1 MLDQQIYGA
10 SLTAPADAVAMR
22 RGFFRTRRRS
32 MSNDPVVIVA
42 ARRSPIGSFQGSL
55 SALAAPDI
63 AATVNRAVLADS
75 GVAAT
80 DIDEVIYGCVLPA
93 GLGQAPARQAA
104 RGAGIPDHVGATTI
118 NKMCG
123 SGMKSVMLGH
133 DMLLAGSA
141 GIILAGGMESMSNA
155 PYILPKARSGYRMGH
170 GKVMDHM
177 FLDGLE
183 NKDDGRLMGEF
194 AEDTADKYG
203 FTREQQDAFSIES
216 VRRALAATES
226 GAFAAEIVPV
236 EVKSR
241 RGSSVVDQDEE
252 PFRCDIDKIPTM
264 RAAFR
269 RDGGTVTAAS
279 SSSISDGAAALLL
292 MRASEAK
299 RREVAPLATI
309 LGHAGFAQQPEWFT
323 TAPVFAIKTLLDRL
337 DWTPSDVDLYEVNEA
352 FAVVAMAAIT
362 DLQLDPATVNVNGGA
377 CALGHPVGATGA
389 RILVTLINALK
400 ARDMKRGVAGLCIGG
415 GEATALAIELA

>member
-80 DIDEVIYGCVLPA
+80 DIDEVLYGCVLPA

-279 SSSISDGAAALLL
+279 SSSISDGAAALML